1 MPDEPQSLPAP
12 EMPQVIEMPRSTAG
26 PMILGLGI
34 VLLSAGIA
42 LSPAISIVGGVIFA
56 AGLAVWVGQLL
67 PGRGHGHEPRVPPS
81 QRPQQIPPAPGMVEQ
96 MQEGMPGYR
105 MRLPLKVHPIS
116 AGVKGGLLG
125 GLLMPIPALLW
136 GLVSRHG
143 IWYPI
148 NLLAGMIN
156 PSVGNLPVPELER
169 FHLGF
174 LLVGLVIHAIMSVVI
189 GLVYGVLLPTL
200 PPIRGGQ
207 IIWGGVV
214 LPLLWTGASYGLM
227 GVINPLLQ
235 RDVDWPWFIAS
246 QFVFGIAAAIVVI
259 RSEKITVPPAGPGPD
274 SESSTR

>member
-1 MPDEPQSLPAP
+1 RIALYEDVLMPDELEAVQQPGSPQL
-12 EMPQVIEMPRSTAG
+12 IEMPRSTAG
-26 PMILGLGI
+26 PMIVGASI
-34 VLLSAGIA
+34 VLLCAGIA
-42 LSPAISIVGGVIFA
+42 LSPALSIVGAIIFA
-56 AGLAVWVGQLL
+56 VGLATWIGQLL
-67 PGRGHGHEPRVPPS
+67 PGGGHAPEPRVPPS
-81 QRPQQIPPAPGMVEQ
+81 HRPQQIPPAPGMVEQ

-156 PSVGNLPVPELER
+156 PSVGNLPVAELER
-169 FHLGF
+169 FLLGF
-174 LLVGLVIHAIMSVVI
+174 LLVGLVIHAIMWVVI
-189 GLVYGVLLPTL
+189 GLIYGVLLPTL

-227 GVINPLLQ
+227 GVTNPLLQ
-235 RDVDWPWFIAS
+235 RDVDWPWFI
-246 QFVFGIAAAIVVI
+246 
-259 RSEKITVPPAGPGPD
+259 
-274 SESSTR
+274 